1 MFFRKLSR
9 AISFKP
15 KRSTRASRNHSAR
28 PCHLKVT
35 VGQLFEGRYTI
46 LGKLGQ
52 GSYATVWLARDD
64 AAKTESTKQVAIKIL
79 TAECT
84 TGPESLDELGSF
96 LSARS
101 HGNSGDGNERV
112 VKLLGYFHY
121 RGHACLVLELLG
133 ESVDDV
139 RGIIGSRRL
148 PAQVVKKL
156 CRDMLLALD
165 YLHNSGV
172 IHTDIHPS
180 NILLAQPLSR
190 PTPPKEELERVLI
203 ERASHVAEP
212 MFKLADL
219 GHAVPTE
226 TVHHGLIQ
234 PAELRAPEV
243 IIEASWDEKVDIW
256 NMGCL
261 AYEFVTGGRL
271 FNPNYQT
278 VERGIEPAEAHLVQI
293 IEQIGDF
300 DEDLLRRGIY
310 GEKYF
315 DFAGDLRCNAPLCR
329 TTMEEIMTRVQK
341 KLGVMDLAELTVF
354 CDFLRT
360 MLRIRP
366 EERWPPSLILEHH
379 WLEVD

>member
-172 IHTDIHPS
+172 IHTG
-180 NILLAQPLSR
+180 
-190 PTPPKEELERVLI
+190 E
-203 ERASHVAEP
+203 
-212 MFKLADL
+212 
-219 GHAVPTE
+219 
-226 TVHHGLIQ
+226 
-234 PAELRAPEV
+234 
-243 IIEASWDEKVDIW
+243 
-256 NMGCL
+256 
-261 AYEFVTGGRL
+261 Y
-271 FNPNYQT
+271 
-278 VERGIEPAEAHLVQI
+278 LVS
-293 IEQIGDF
+293 G
-300 DEDLLRRGIY
+300 
-310 GEKYF
+310 
-315 DFAGDLRCNAPLCR
+315 
-329 TTMEEIMTRVQK
+329 
-341 KLGVMDLAELTVF
+341 
-354 CDFLRT
+354 
-360 MLRIRP
+360 
-366 EERWPPSLILEHH
+366 
-379 WLEVD
+379 